1 MFLLIA
7 ILNVITMSYYIC
19 AWHFIA
25 QHTCFTYIYI
35 YLLIIVRCLFFDG
48 WHLTWKKHIL
58 LLYNIMICYMILC
71 VMSIWLCEIICYDTV
86 SVLCADYYFI
96 NGLGPP
102 PEFDHLG
109 LQVLNNRLSYQN
121 RRLVGRLPGFTRD
134 GDRGSIYR
142 YTWYHMI
149 FFLSGFLPVCPKAAY
164 ISVIHIIHI
173 IYIYIVYTHFM
184 YIYIYICICQC
195 LTIFQII
202 PNHNYIC
209 KCISIWIYTHIY
221 IYRYLILI

>member
-1 MFLLIA
+1 
-7 ILNVITMSYYIC
+7 
-19 AWHFIA
+19 
-25 QHTCFTYIYI
+25 
-35 YLLIIVRCLFFDG
+35 
-48 WHLTWKKHIL
+48 
-58 LLYNIMICYMILC
+58 MICYMILC
-71 VMSIWLCEIICYDTV
+71 VMYIWLCEIICYDTV

-96 NGLGPP
+96 NGLEPP

-121 RRLVGRLPGFTRD
+121 RRLVGRLPGFIRD

-164 ISVIHIIHI
+164 INVIHIIHI
-173 IYIYIVYTHFM
+173 IYIYIYIHTLYTFHV

-195 LTIFQII
+195 LTLFQII
-202 PNHNYIC
+202 PIHNYIC
-209 KCISIWIYTHIY
+209 KCISIWIYIY
-221 IYRYLILI
+221 IYIYLDIDMWSYFQKIVYNKLCTQSWNLKLIRCLLVVSHYTALYFCLYAPMHMHIYVCIYVLIIHYV